1 MRIASDFR
9 SGYIVIAGK
18 PNVGKSTLF
27 NLLVGERLSIV
38 TAKPQT
44 TRHRILGILT
54 SRTSQMIFLDTPGLL
69 RPGRG
74 LHERMSEQ
82 IRRSISDADVFL
94 GVIDASNFSATF
106 DGEVRDILRRVRSPR
121 IVAVNKSDLVSTD
134 RMQQC
139 VDAVGKEAAVQEI
152 LPVSARTGYNIQR
165 LNASLEQALPAG
177 PEYYPEDML
186 TEHPERFFVA
196 ELIREEIFLQLRQEL
211 PYAAAVRVETF
222 REGSPRSYICASI
235 VVERKSQKGIV
246 IGANGSTLKSI
257 GKNARGKI
265 EAFLKA
271 PIYLDL
277 RVKVHRNWRK
287 KEQALRRFGY

>member
-1 MRIASDFR
+1 MRITSDFR

-44 TRHRILGILT
+44 TRHRILGIRT

-74 LHERMSEQ
+74 LHERMCDQ

-94 GVIDASNFSATF
+94 GVIDASDFNATF
-106 DGEVRDILRRVRSPR
+106 DREVRDVLRRAPSPR
-121 IVAVNKSDLVSTD
+121 IVAVNKTDLVSAARAQRCADT
-134 RMQQC
+134 
-139 VDAVGKEAAVQEI
+139 VGKEAGVQEI
-152 LPVSARTGYNIQR
+152 LPVSAQTGYNVER
-165 LNASLEQALPAG
+165 LNDSLERALPAG

-211 PYAAAVRVETF
+211 PYAAAVKVETF
-222 REGSPRSYICASI
+222 REGTPRTYVCASI
-235 VVERKSQKGIV
+235 VVERTSQKGIV
-246 IGANGSTLKSI
+246 IGANGNTLKSI

-287 KEQALRRFGY
+287 KERVLRGFGY

>member
-1 MRIASDFR
+1 MRITSDFR

-44 TRHRILGILT
+44 TRHRILGIRT

-74 LHERMSEQ
+74 LHERMCDQ

-94 GVIDASNFSATF
+94 GVIDATDFDATF
-106 DGEVRDILRRVRSPR
+106 DREVRDVLRRAPSPR
-121 IVAVNKSDLVSTD
+121 IVAVNKTDLVSAA
-134 RMQQC
+134 RARQC
-139 VDAVGKEAAVQEI
+139 ADTVGKEAAVQEI
-152 LPVSARTGYNIQR
+152 LPVSARSGYNVER
-165 LNASLEQALPAG
+165 LNDSLERALPAG
-177 PEYYPEDML
+177 PEYYPEDVL

-211 PYAAAVRVETF
+211 PYAAAVKVETF
-222 REGSPRSYICASI
+222 REGSPRSYVSASI
-235 VVERKSQKGIV
+235 VVERTSQKGIV
-246 IGANGSTLKSI
+246 IGANGNTLKSI

-287 KEQALRRFGY
+287 KEQALRGFGY

>member
-1 MRIASDFR
+1 MRITSDFR

-44 TRHRILGILT
+44 TRQRILGILT

-74 LHERMSEQ
+74 LHERMSDH

-94 GVIDASNFSATF
+94 GVVDASDFDTTF
-106 DGEVRDILRRVRSPR
+106 DREVRDILRRVRSPR
-121 IVAVNKSDLVSTD
+121 IVAVNKSDLVSTA
-134 RMQQC
+134 RVRQC
-139 VDAVGKEAAVQEI
+139 VDAVGQVAAAQEI
-152 LPVSARTGYNIQR
+152 LPVSAQTGYNVER
-165 LNASLEQALPAG
+165 LNAILEQALPAG
-177 PEYYPEDML
+177 PVYYPEDML

-211 PYAAAVRVETF
+211 PYAAAVKVEAF
-222 REGSPRSYICASI
+222 REGNPRSYISASI

-246 IGANGSTLKSI
+246 IGTNGNTLKSI

-265 EAFLKA
+265 EAFLNT

-277 RVKVHRNWRK
+277 RVKVHQNWRK
-287 KEQALRRFGY
+287 KEQVLRGFGY